1 MKSPLLNIQRDGTRT
16 VFTSHSSATMRYFM
30 TPESEIRVLTP
41 YVTIIDT
48 ESRSFMA
55 GAICSFS
62 FLHDDM
68 VIAVKAINTDRRD
81 KRWLCVFILLAFV
94 FGGGGNRF
102 AICAVFFLQ
111 RQWGG

>member
-94 FGGGGNRF
+94 FGGR
-102 AICAVFFLQ
+102 
-111 RQWGG
+111 W

>member
-1 MKSPLLNIQRDGTRT
+1 
-16 VFTSHSSATMRYFM
+16 
-30 TPESEIRVLTP
+30 
-41 YVTIIDT
+41 
-48 ESRSFMA
+48 MA

-94 FGGGGNRF
+94 SGEVVIALQF
-102 AICAVFFLQ
+102 VLFFPAKTVG
-111 RQWGG
+111 WVSH